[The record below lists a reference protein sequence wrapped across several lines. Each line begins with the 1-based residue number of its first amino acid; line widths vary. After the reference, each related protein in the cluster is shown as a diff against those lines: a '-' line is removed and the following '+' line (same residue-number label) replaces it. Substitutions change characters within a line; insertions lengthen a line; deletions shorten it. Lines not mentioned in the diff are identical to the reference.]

1 MLARAILAV
10 AMLSEVPLT
19 GSRAHA
25 AQQSSPS
32 GTHSATAL
40 ADLTRQA
47 HEAFTSGKYSEAR
60 DKLHAALKMDPR
72 NAALWT
78 YLGLTDA
85 QLTQTDSAI
94 ADFEKALS
102 LAPGQ
107 PRTFFN
113 LGLLYRQKGDTGKA
127 TEMYQRGLAL
137 EPDDAGANQNYGLL
151 LMEAGKFREAIEP
164 LEKLETLKGS
174 DLSVR
179 VALIE
184 CYLKGGLKS
193 EGERKLRALLGAP
206 NLTTDDEI
214 KLAGVL
220 VEDKQADAAQEVLE
234 QAIRSSPDSAE
245 AHARMGALLLNKN
258 QYEEATQQLGRA
270 VQLAPDSAQY
280 SLLLAE
286 GLILW
291 KHYPVALLF
300 LDAVKERF
308 GNLPDYRYKV
318 GLAYYGMHRYP
329 QAVTEFEALA
339 RQQPK
344 LDLVQFFLGNSC
356 TAMGELSKA
365 ESYFRKAIELNPKN
379 ASYYAALA
387 QLLRRESDD
396 KTDEAVVNL
405 EKALALDPSDASSKQ
420 ELALCY
426 EKKRNYA
433 QAEQLLQDVVRQQPD
448 LVSAHVAL
456 GRIYYRQHKKDEGDR
471 EKKIV
476 ARLEGQQ
483 QTQESQAHKT
493 APSPDQ

>member
-1 MLARAILAV
+1 MRTHAILVLAV
-10 AMLSEVPLT
+10 LSGLPLT
-19 GSRAHA
+19 RSRAHA
-25 AQQSSPS
+25 AQRSSGA
-32 GTHSATAL
+32 GTPAQAL

-47 HEAFTSGKYSEAR
+47 RQDFTSGKYSAAR
-60 DKLHAALKMDPR
+60 DKLHAALKMAPR
-72 NAALWT
+72 NASLWT

-85 QLTQTDSAI
+85 QLNQTEWAI

-102 LAPGQ
+102 IAPGEPQ
-107 PRTFFN
+107 TFFN
-113 LGLLYRQKGDTGKA
+113 LGLLYRRQGDAGKA
-127 TEMYQRGLAL
+127 TEMYRRGLAL
-137 EPDDAGANQNYGLL
+137 APDDAGANQNYGLL

-164 LEKLETLKGS
+164 LEKLETLKGP

-184 CYLKGGLKS
+184 CYLKAGLKS
-193 EGERKLRALLGAP
+193 EGERELRALLEAP
-206 NLTTDDEI
+206 NVTADDEI

-220 VEDKQADAAQEVLE
+220 VEDKQPDVAQEVLE
-234 QAIRSSPDSAE
+234 QTTRSSPDSAE
-245 AHARMGALLLNKN
+245 AHARLGALLLNKN
-258 QYEEATQQLGRA
+258 QYEDAAEQLGRA
-270 VQLAPDSAQY
+270 VQLVPDSAQY
-280 SLLLAE
+280 SMLLAE
-286 GLILW
+286 ALILW

-308 GNLPDYRYKV
+308 GKLPDYRYKV
-318 GLAYYGMHRYP
+318 GLALYGMHRYP

-339 RQQPK
+339 HQQPK
-344 LDLVQFFLGNSC
+344 LDLVQFFLGNSY
-356 TAMGELSKA
+356 TAMGELTKA
-365 ESYFRKAIELNPKN
+365 ESYFRKAIELNPKS

-387 QLLRRESDD
+387 QLLRKESDD
-396 KTDEAVVNL
+396 KTDEAIVNL
-405 EKALALDPSDASSKQ
+405 QKALALDPSDASSKQ

-433 QAEQLLQDVVRQQPD
+433 QAEPLLQEVVRQEPD

-483 QTQESQAHKT
+483 QAEQSQANKT
-493 APSPDQ
+493 SPPPDQ